1 MAIIFFLLRAAKWQM
16 ALALCAGLLNGLCSA
31 GLVAFVVAAVFHEE
45 YASYPL
51 EWIFVM
57 LVALMVSSRICSSLL
72 LTRLGQSA
80 LFRLRGELV
89 RKILATPYRRLQ
101 ELGAPRLLANLT
113 DDIAV
118 IAESFSWIPLLCINL
133 ATVLGCLAYVGWLS
147 PQLFGAMAAVMVLG
161 VLSFRS
167 VQRRAIGRF
176 KNARKCEDR
185 LFQHFRGLTEGIKE
199 LQLNREK
206 QLAFFVDELQATAE
220 QGKRH
225 QVSGMTAYVLGANWA
240 TGQFYLVIGLFLF
253 VLPKYLPSLPVEVVA
268 GAVLAVMY
276 VMAPLVNLFNGLP
289 VLGRAQVA
297 LGKLKS
303 LSLDIEASSRPQHS
317 WDGRIA
323 KDGINRVE
331 LVGVTHRYFR
341 DDTVGDFVLGPID
354 LELVPG
360 ELIFLVGGNGSGKT
374 TLALLLIGL
383 YVPERGVIRLNGE
396 PITDANREFYR
407 QHFSVVFSDFYLF
420 DSLLGFKNREL
431 DEKAREYLR
440 QLQLDHKVK
449 IENGRFST
457 LDLSQGQ
464 RKRLALLVAYLE
476 DRPFY
481 VFDEWAADQD
491 PVFKAIFYADILP
504 SLKARGKTVVVIT
517 HDDGYFH
524 LADRCLRLEDG
535 KITEIFVSEGKGG
548 FAAPEDAVCDW
559 KGGSGAPGDAV
570 CDWKGGS
577 GAPEDAVCD
586 WKGGSGTPGDAVC
599 DWKGSTRGEIVT
611 SPSRLADENGAEQYA
626 RAL

>member
-1 MAIIFFLLRAAKWQM
+1 MTLIFFLLRAAKRQM
-16 ALALCAGLLNGLCSA
+16 VLALCAGLLNGLCSA
-31 GLVAFVVAAVFHEE
+31 GLVAFVVAVVFHEE

-51 EWIFVM
+51 EWIFVV
-57 LVALMVSSRICSSLL
+57 LIALMVSSRICSSLL

-80 LFRLRGELV
+80 LFRLRGELA
-89 RKILATPYRRLQ
+89 RKILATSYRRLQ

-113 DDIAV
+113 DDVAA

-133 ATVLGCLAYVGWLS
+133 ATVFGCLAYVGWLS
-147 PQLFGAMAAVMVLG
+147 PQLFAVMAAVMVLG
-161 VLSFRS
+161 VLSFRG

-176 KNARKCEDR
+176 KSARKCEDR
-185 LFQHFRGLTEGIKE
+185 LFQHFRGLTEGVKE

-206 QLAFFVDELQATAE
+206 QLAFFVDELQATADR
-220 QGKRH
+220 GKRH
-225 QVSGMTAYVLGANWA
+225 QVSGMTAYVLGANWG
-240 TGQFYLVIGLFLF
+240 TGLFYLVIGLFLF
-253 VLPKYLPSLPVEVVA
+253 VLPKYLPLPMETVA

-276 VMAPLVNLFNGLP
+276 MMAPLVNLFNGLP

-297 LGKLKS
+297 LGKLNH
-303 LSLDIEASSRPQHS
+303 LSLDIEADSRLRQS
-317 WDGRIA
+317 RDTRA
-323 KDGINRVE
+323 ETDGISRVA
-331 LVGVTHRYFR
+331 LVDVTHRYFR
-341 DDTVGDFVLGPID
+341 DDTVGDFLLGPIS

-360 ELIFLVGGNGSGKT
+360 ELIFLIGGNGSGKT

-420 DSLLGFKNREL
+420 ESLLGFENREL
-431 DEKAREYLR
+431 DEKAQEYLR

-491 PVFKAIFYADILP
+491 PVFKTIFYADILP

-524 LADRCLRLEDG
+524 LADRCVRLEDG
-535 KITEIFVSEGKGG
+535 KITEIFVPEAKG
-548 FAAPEDAVCDW
+548 AV
-559 KGGSGAPGDAV
+559 GEAL
-570 CDWKGGS
+570 
-577 GAPEDAVCD
+577 
-586 WKGGSGTPGDAVC
+586 
-599 DWKGSTRGEIVT
+599 TR
-611 SPSRLADENGAEQYA
+611 PSRQDDEHRAEQYA
-626 RAL
+626 GAL